1 MPATAPPEQRKPPR
15 KNMGF
20 HEFVLLGAALMAMN
34 ALSIDPMLPALPDIG
49 HDLGVA
55 HPNDRQ
61 LIISIY
67 FVGLGIGSLML
78 GVLSDRFGRKPV
90 LGTAMALFILS
101 TVACAISSSFP
112 LMLAGRACAGFFAGA
127 SRVITVSIVRDRY
140 HGDAMARVMSLI
152 MAIFMIVPVIAPTFG
167 QLILWVAPWRWIFWV
182 LAGIA
187 VPVLLWMAIRLP
199 ETLPPT
205 RRLPLRPHIIGRTIR
220 TVLAI
225 RQSIGYMV
233 ASGLVSGG
241 MIGFLLS
248 IQQIIFDVFAAGRL
262 FPLIFALIAGCMGAG
277 SLINSRLVARFG
289 ARRMSQGALLALIG
303 ITLVHLLIILAGA
316 ETLVTFIGL
325 MGLTLLTVAFTGA
338 NFSAIAMEPF
348 SRGAGTASS
357 FQTFLVTVMSAGLGA
372 FVGHM
377 FDGTTVPLVLGLL
390 GFGAAALLV
399 VAWAE
404 HGRLFTRP
412 RRDLL
417 REPEPGTL
425 R

>member
-1 MPATAPPEQRKPPR
+1 MPATASPDHRTPR
-15 KNMGF
+15 KDIGF

-49 HDLGVA
+49 RDLRIA

-61 LIISIY
+61 LIISVY
-67 FVGLGIGSLML
+67 FVGLGVGSLML

-101 TVACAISSSFP
+101 TIACALSPSFP
-112 LMLAGRACAGFFAGA
+112 LMLASRACAGFFAGA

-152 MAIFMIVPVIAPTFG
+152 LAIFMIVPVLAPAFG
-167 QLILWVAPWRWIFWV
+167 QVILWVAPWRWIFWV
-182 LAGIA
+182 LAAIA
-187 VPVLLWMAIRLP
+187 VPVLLWMTIRLP
-199 ETLPPT
+199 ETLQPN
-205 RRLPLRPHIIGRTIR
+205 RRLPLKPRIIGRTVR
-220 TVLAI
+220 TVFAI

-241 MIGFLLS
+241 LVGFLLS
-248 IQQIIFDVFAAGRL
+248 VQQITFDIFDAGPL
-262 FPLIFALIAGCMGAG
+262 FPLVFALIAGCMGAG
-277 SLINSRLVARFG
+277 SLVNSRLVARFG
-289 ARRMSQGALLALIG
+289 ARRMSQGALLLLIAVA
-303 ITLVHLLIILAGA
+303 IVHLGVILAGA
-316 ETLVTFIGL
+316 ETIMTFIGL
-325 MGLTLLTVAFTGA
+325 MGLKMLTIAFTGA

-357 FQTFLVTVMSAGLGA
+357 FQTFLVTVMSAALGA
-372 FVGHM
+372 TVGHM
-377 FDGTTVPLVLGLL
+377 FDGTTLPLVLGLL
-390 GFGAAALLV
+390 GFGIAALLV
-399 VAWAE
+399 IAWAE

-412 RRDLL
+412 RRDML
-417 REPEPGTL
+417 RDPEPDTL